1 MTARRCPECGHR
13 VSGTARFCEQCGA
26 ALSPHAQPLRA
37 PRALEAKILDQ
48 RQRIEGERKQVTVMY
63 SDIVGSME
71 LTRALGA
78 ERWGVVLDR
87 FLAVAAGA
95 VHRLEGTV
103 NQFTGDG
110 LLAVFGAPLAHEDHA
125 RRACLA
131 VLELQHQ
138 VAALAAEM
146 ARRDGVEFAVRCGLN
161 SGEVIVGLIGDD
173 LHLDFV
179 PIGNTTALGRR
190 IEALAP
196 AGSIAVGA
204 STAALV
210 EGEFELR
217 DLGEFD
223 LKGVPGRQ
231 RVHELIGPGAAPTRF
246 AAVAARRG
254 LSRLV
259 GRDAERAELDAVLER
274 TLLGAGG
281 AVGIVGDPGLG
292 KTRLVHEFVAGCAAR
307 GLTVNAAGGVPH
319 GRHAPFLPILA
330 LYRRYYGIDELTPP
344 EVARRRIAST
354 MSALDPRFAADLPL
368 LFEFLG
374 VADPDRPRVTTEPD
388 ARRRRLL
395 ELATRGI
402 KARSRHEA
410 AVLVIED
417 LQWVDDASAA
427 FVERMAEAVVG
438 TRILLL
444 CTYRPEH
451 EPPWMNGGRHIE
463 LRLAPLDATATGDLL
478 GELLGRDAS
487 LDRLAARIGRRAGGN
502 PFFIEEIVQALAES
516 GRLAGEPS
524 RYRLEV
530 ELDGVVLPPT
540 VQAGLSA
547 RLDRLRPGEKAL
559 VQTMS
564 VIGQEIPGSLLR
576 EVCGLGENQLAEA
589 LASLARAQ
597 LVVPDGGTAGDS
609 YVFRHPLTQEVA
621 YGSLLSE
628 RRAGAHHAVA
638 AGIERLYPQGL
649 DERAAILAHHYGAAG
664 DRLEAARWHARAAA
678 WVELT
683 SPAEAMHHWRLVRR
697 QTNGLDG
704 VREGDRLAAQ
714 ARIGLLGMAWRLG
727 MVPEEAA
734 ALHAEARP
742 ADLERFRLDLNYA
755 ATLMHGGREREG
767 LELFRA
773 VSGRAVA
780 TGDPDLVL
788 TPACGVSYASWVAG
802 TLTEAVA
809 VIDDALRLTG
819 GDPTAGAGLAF
830 VSPHAHAFGHRGQAL
845 GYMGQLDEARHD
857 FDRAVELARVHGDP
871 EVESYLYANLAL
883 LEAMTGATDDALRHA
898 ALGLEIAN
906 RSHNTIAVVALST
919 ARAVAQAG
927 SGRFGESLQQAE
939 ANLVTVRQQAMG
951 LYFEPVLLATMARCA
966 LGLGR
971 PDQALAAAEE
981 ALDIMDERG
990 LTTCALLAPITL
1002 AEVLMASRGA
1012 AAAERVEAV
1021 LAHAADTARAGRAH
1035 IFETQ
1040 IDRQAAA
1047 LARLC
1052 GR

>member
-1 MTARRCPECGHR
+1 
-13 VSGTARFCEQCGA
+13 
-26 ALSPHAQPLRA
+26 LRA
-37 PRALEAKILDQ
+37 PSALEAKILDQ
-48 RQRIEGERKQVTVMY
+48 RERIEGERKQVTVMY
-63 SDIVGSME
+63 TDVVGSME

-78 ERWGVVLDR
+78 ERWGMVLDR
-87 FLAVAAGA
+87 FLAIAAGA
-95 VHRLEGTV
+95 VHGLEGTV

-110 LLAVFGAPLAHEDHA
+110 LMAVFGAPLAHEDHA

-131 VLELQHQ
+131 VLELQRE
-138 VAALAAEM
+138 VAALAAEL

-196 AGSIAVGA
+196 AGSTALSA
-204 STAALV
+204 STAALI

-217 DLGEFD
+217 DLGEFEI
-223 LKGVPGRQ
+223 KGVQARQ
-231 RVHELIGPGAAPTRF
+231 RVRELVGPGAARTRF

-254 LSRLV
+254 LTRFV
-259 GRDAERAELDAVLER
+259 GRDAERAQLESVLER
-274 TLLGAGG
+274 TLVGDGG
-281 AVGIVGDPGLG
+281 AIGIVGDPGVG
-292 KTRLVHEFVAGCAAR
+292 KTRLVHEFVARCAAR
-307 GLTVNAAGGVPH
+307 GLTVNSAGAVAH

-330 LYRRYYGIDELTPP
+330 LYRDYYGIGEPAAP

-354 MSALDPRFAADLPL
+354 MSALDPAFAADLPL

-374 VADPDRPRVTTEPD
+374 VADPGQPLTTTDPE
-388 ARRRRLL
+388 ARRHRLL
-395 ELATRGI
+395 DIATRGI
-402 KARSRHEA
+402 KARSRSEA

-417 LQWVDDASAA
+417 LQWIDDASAA
-427 FVERMAEAVVG
+427 FLQRMAEAVVG

-451 EPPWMNGGRHIE
+451 EPLWTNNGRHV
-463 LRLAPLDATATGDLL
+463 RLSLGPLDATETDDLL
-478 GELLGRDAS
+478 GELLGRHRS
-487 LDRLAARIGRRAGGN
+487 LDRLATRIVGRAGGN
-502 PFFIEEIVQALAES
+502 PFFMEEIVQALAEN
-516 GRLAGEPS
+516 GHLAGEPGQ
-524 RYRLEV
+524 YRLGA
-530 ELDGVVLPPT
+530 ELDSVALPPT

-547 RLDRLRPGEKAL
+547 RLDRLRPDEKVL
-559 VQTMS
+559 VHLMS
-564 VIGQEIPGSLLR
+564 VIGQKIPGQLLR

-589 LASLARAQ
+589 LESLGRAQ
-597 LVVPDGGTAGDS
+597 LVVPDGGTRSGD
-609 YVFRHPLTQEVA
+609 YEFRHPLTQEVA
-621 YGSLLSE
+621 YGSLLSQ
-628 RRAGAHHAVA
+628 RRASAHRAVA
-638 AGIERLYPQGL
+638 AGIERVYPDGL
-649 DERAAILAHHYGAAG
+649 DERAAILAHHYGASD
-664 DRLEAARWHARAAA
+664 DRLDAARWHARAAA

-683 SPAEAMHHWRLVRR
+683 SPADAMHHWRLVRH

-704 VREGDRLAAQ
+704 VLEGDQLAAK

-734 ALHAEARP
+734 ALHAEGRP
-742 ADLERFRLDLNYA
+742 ADVERFRLDLNYA

-767 LELFRA
+767 LELFRE
-773 VSGRAVA
+773 VSRRAVA

-788 TPACGVSYASWVAG
+788 TPACGVSYANWVAG

-809 VIDDALRLTG
+809 VIDAALRLTG
-819 GDPTAGAGLAF
+819 GNPTAGAGLAF

-857 FDRAVELARVHGDP
+857 FDRGVELAREHGDP
-871 EVESYLYANLAL
+871 EVESYRYANLAL
-883 LEAMTGATDDALRHA
+883 LEATTGATGDALRDA

-906 RSHNTIAVVALST
+906 RSHNTIAIVALST

-927 SGRFGESLQQAE
+927 SGHFAESLQQAE

-951 LYFEPVLLATMARCA
+951 LYFEPMLLATMARCTLA
-966 LGLGR
+966 LGR

-981 ALDIMDERG
+981 ALDIMDGRG

-1021 LAHAADTARAGRAH
+1021 LAHATQTARHCQAR
-1035 IFETQ
+1035 IFEPQ
-1040 IDRQAAA
+1040 IHRQCAA
-1047 LARLC
+1047 LARLR
-1052 GR
+1052 GDGIAGGDDSI